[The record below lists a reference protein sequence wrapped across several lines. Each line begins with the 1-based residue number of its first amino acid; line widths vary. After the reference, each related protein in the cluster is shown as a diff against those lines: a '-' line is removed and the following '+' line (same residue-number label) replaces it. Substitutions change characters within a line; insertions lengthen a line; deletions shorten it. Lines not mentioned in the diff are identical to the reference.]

1 MLGFPYKAFSGMSM
15 SKVEVVGVKVTRH
28 EITAADVPEL
38 RTLFRIDRLP
48 LAQAHF
54 EVEIKGVPTAVINAL
69 RRTLI
74 DEMPGHALKVPA
86 DGFNNKLTTEVF
98 MLPQFVNTRIA
109 CIRLPPQIPPEII
122 ANLRLKLNVSN
133 MDAIPLIVYAG
144 DLEVTGGEMPEPLF
158 NPTTRIAILQP
169 GKTLAIEGIYIE
181 TGYGRD
187 NGVFNV
193 ATCGCYQHLDLE
205 QFSDADMRDEKGVA
219 VDWSGYKISSLV
231 ADPRHHRLMA
241 TLPATTAKPAEV
253 RAVLVDACT
262 NIVERLRLIATSV
275 ERRAEAPSGG
285 FAHCGIQYTVVAL
298 EAGLS
303 EGTLQVPGETHTIGE
318 LLRRTIYELTPDI
331 SNVAY
336 TIISHENRLS
346 LSVRHTEDV
355 TRILMRA
362 IHHAIATFNSIQRGV
377 SASPAE

>member
-1 MLGFPYKAFSGMSM
+1 MT
-15 SKVEVVGVKVTRH
+15 EVVSVKITRH
-28 EITAADVPEL
+28 EITADDMPEL

-74 DEMPGHALKVPA
+74 DEMPGHALSVPA
-86 DGFNNKLTTEVF
+86 GGNNKLTTEVF
-98 MLPQFVNTRIA
+98 MLPQFVNNRIA

-122 ANLRLKLNVSN
+122 ANLRLKLDVSN
-133 MDAIPLIVYAG
+133 RDAVPLVVYTG
-144 DLEVTGGEMPEPLF
+144 DLEVTEGEMPEPLF
-158 NPTTRIAILQP
+158 NPTTKLAVLQP
-169 GKTLAIEGIYIE
+169 GKTLVINDIYIE

-219 VDWSGYKISSLV
+219 ANWSGYKISSLV
-231 ADPRHHRLMA
+231 ANPRHHRLMA

-285 FAHCGIQYTVVAL
+285 FAHCDIQYTVVEL

-362 IHHAIATFNSIQRGV
+362 VHHAIATFITIRLGV
-377 SASPAE
+377 APPAENRRPLSAAAR